1 MHDRILIQELGQG
14 QPALRLLREHVSEH
28 LCDIA
33 ISGPRDDFGV
43 RSRII
48 PVDQTPL
55 IDTRIGAV
63 QYDRTPRHI
72 ARGGIDHYQIAL
84 CVDGEM
90 TYTAGRR
97 SVTLREGDLCLVDLA
112 LPSRTV
118 LTAGSDTRRSRNV
131 VLSLPRSSLS
141 PLLAA
146 PDGASASYISG
157 GSRQGRLLAGHLLAM
172 CKTGGA
178 PGSDGSI
185 PTSDALAG
193 LAADAVGRA
202 SDAEVV
208 VDRANRDLLLASI
221 KRHIDAHLLTE
232 AVSVARLCGRFKLS
246 RATLYRLFEP
256 EGGLWR
262 YIQEQRL
269 SHAFARLA
277 SPAAA
282 PTRMIDLAVDL
293 HFASDTTFVRA
304 FRRRFGITPGEVR
317 SLSALNAAP
326 LLGNGAKMSDA
337 VLWLWKLAQKSQ

>member
-157 GSRQGRLLAGHLLAM
+157 GSRQGRLLAGHLLAIRRART
-172 CKTGGA
+172 KAAT
-178 PGSDGSI
+178 SI
-185 PTSDALAG
+185 PAAG
-193 LAADAVGRA
+193 CSSSPEACKCPGRPCWQA
-202 SDAEVV
+202 WG
-208 VDRANRDLLLASI
+208 R
-221 KRHIDAHLLTE
+221 
-232 AVSVARLCGRFKLS
+232 CG
-246 RATLYRLFEP
+246 
-256 EGGLWR
+256 
-262 YIQEQRL
+262 
-269 SHAFARLA
+269 
-277 SPAAA
+277 PA
-282 PTRMIDLAVDL
+282 
-293 HFASDTTFVRA
+293 RA
-304 FRRRFGITPGEVR
+304 FFRSRPASRMRRTSGSRCR
-317 SLSALNAAP
+317 KRWS
-326 LLGNGAKMSDA
+326 
-337 VLWLWKLAQKSQ
+337 